1 MRVDAQ
7 SCSRRGRWTAGASLR
22 RWVCVCFCAGVLTSC
37 GGSEQNQD
45 RPEAVLAESQGSQAA
60 FRRIAE
66 AWYDRPDTRLVLQ
79 QPLERFIRRFPEDEQ
94 VRRAMVYLAWIHV
107 EKGELSKARQLAR
120 ATRAGALGSVHDL
133 ADIVEAAIRIRL
145 GQPKAA
151 LALLEPLEGKLIEPS
166 ERALYREQL
175 VTALLKDERW
185 HDAAAAMLRWAADTP
200 IEERELVHTLIEHR
214 MDAVPPKELEATLHS
229 LSEGDVGP
237 ELESERDWMRSLLI
251 TRLSNWAIE
260 QRDGELARRL
270 LGERPMSEQ
279 QAAQRVE
286 LARLAAQGGRA
297 PSVRGRAVGLVL
309 STGSVERQRRSAALA
324 AGVTRALGLPQS
336 GRDPGHVQL
345 VSAEEN
351 GDPGAMQQA
360 LAELAGAGASILIA
374 GVDAQ
379 GSKRALEFARGASV
393 PVILVVPTSGAEGRV
408 FAIGV
413 DPASSKRLL
422 LAEFAS
428 RGLKADAV
436 TSEICLALPA
446 RAGASRFPFGKW
458 QREGVAALLVEG
470 SASCA
475 SDLAREIK
483 RKGQKTMLGLD
494 LLAADAFSAPL
505 AGVPRVSVSA
515 GAFPLRENAAG
526 ELGGPKSMREFRAQS
541 GGGPEWL
548 AALGA
553 DAARLAQAALK
564 QLPVS
569 TTREREEVAQRHDL
583 ARSALSQARVRLW
596 TSDARGFDSSGRIPR
611 QLTLIAH

>member
-1 MRVDAQ
+1 MALL
-7 SCSRRGRWTAGASLR
+7 S
-22 RWVCVCFCAGVLTSC
+22 SC
-37 GGSEQNQD
+37 GGGEQNTD

-79 QPLERFIRRFPEDEQ
+79 QPLERFIQRFPEDEQ

-107 EKGELSKARQLAR
+107 EKGELDRARQLAR

-133 ADIVEAAIRIRL
+133 GDIVEAAIRIRL

-175 VTALLKDERW
+175 VIALLKDKRW
-185 HDAAAAMLRWAADTP
+185 QDATAAMLRWAADTP
-200 IEERELVHTLIEHR
+200 LEERELVHALIERR
-214 MDAVPPKELEATLHS
+214 MDEIPAQELEKTLRS
-229 LSEGDVGP
+229 LSEGDVQP

-324 AGVTRALGLPQS
+324 AGVTRALGLPQA
-336 GRDPGHVQL
+336 GRDPERVQL

-374 GVDAQ
+374 GIDAQ
-379 GSKRALEFARGASV
+379 GSKPALEFARASSV
-393 PVILVVPTSGAEGRV
+393 PVILVTPAPGAESGV
-408 FAIGV
+408 FTIGLE
-413 DPASSKRLL
+413 PGKAKQLL
-422 LAEFAS
+422 LSEFQR

-436 TSEICLALPA
+436 SSEACLALPA
-446 RAGASRFPFGKW
+446 KAGASRFPFGKW
-458 QREGVAALLVEG
+458 QRDGVGALLVEG

-483 RKGQKTMLGLD
+483 GKGQKTMLGLG
-494 LLAADAFSAPL
+494 LTAADAFPESL
-505 AGVPRVSVSA
+505 AGVPRVAVGVGS
-515 GAFPLRENAAG
+515 FPLRENAAG
-526 ELGGPKSMREFRAQS
+526 EWSGPKSMREFRAQS
-541 GGGPEWL
+541 GGGPDWL
-548 AALGA
+548 SALGA
-553 DAARLAQAALK
+553 DAAHLAQAALK

-569 TTREREEVAQRHDL
+569 STREREEVTQRHQL
-583 ARSALSQARVRLW
+583 ARTALSQARVRLW
-596 TSDARGFDSSGRIPR
+596 TSDARGFDGSGRVPR
-611 QLTLIAH
+611 DLTLIAH